1 MAAAGPI
8 IDINEIE
15 GVTEEL
21 DMLESPARARKIPQ
35 KLSDLVDSEED
46 ELA

>member
-1 MAAAGPI
+1 MAAVGSI
-8 IDINEIE
+8 IDINKIK

-21 DMLESPARARKIPQ
+21 DILESPARARKLPQ
-35 KLSDLVDSEED
+35 KLSDLVNGED

>member
-8 IDINEIE
+8 IDIDEI
-15 GVTEEL
+15 TEEL
-21 DMLESPARARKIPQ
+21 DMLESPARARKLPQ
-35 KLSDLVDSEED
+35 KLSDLVDSED

>member
-8 IDINEIE
+8 IDIDEIE

-21 DMLESPARARKIPQ
+21 DMLESSARARKLPQ
-35 KLSDLVDSEED
+35 KLSDLVDSED